1 MLGPVVLLAGDGLVK
16 LGVEELEELSAA
28 TAATA
33 SSARCASPRA
43 RRPRVVRPAQRPRAM
58 DGAMRGSG
66 GTVRGGLAV
75 GGEGD
80 GMACGA
86 PAMGCR
92 CGEVGPVPATM
103 AAARGVCVCVVS
115 TGACVVGAG
124 VCAGVGIRAAGS
136 CSSWPLGEGPGKSL
150 VRESS
155 SKDVSE
161 GRLPAS
167 DRRPGGG
174 PGAQGDPYE
183 VVQRGR
189 HMGLRRVEVSQ
200 RLLAREQAHDA
211 QPKLVGVGGARGG
224 LLAPFPRAFP
234 NRVSRRASRWS
245 CPERSWSRSR

>member
-33 SSARCASPRA
+33 SSASASPRA

-58 DGAMRGSG
+58 DGGGLG

-136 CSSWPLGEGPGKSL
+136 CRWPLGEGPGKSL
-150 VRESS
+150 VRGKSR
-155 SKDVSE
+155 
-161 GRLPAS
+161 GRL
-167 DRRPGGG
+167 
-174 PGAQGDPYE
+174 
-183 VVQRGR
+183 
-189 HMGLRRVEVSQ
+189 
-200 RLLAREQAHDA
+200 
-211 QPKLVGVGGARGG
+211 
-224 LLAPFPRAFP
+224 
-234 NRVSRRASRWS
+234 
-245 CPERSWSRSR
+245 